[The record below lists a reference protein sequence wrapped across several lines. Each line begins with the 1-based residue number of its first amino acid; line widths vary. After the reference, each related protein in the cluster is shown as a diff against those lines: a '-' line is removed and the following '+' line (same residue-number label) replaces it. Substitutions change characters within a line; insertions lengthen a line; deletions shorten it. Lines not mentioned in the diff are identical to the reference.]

1 MRVTAVVYKPSL
13 FRPGVRIMGV
23 YDLIRRTYYSGFE
36 FKLINK
42 DTIEYL
48 PPIDF
53 NKDYGVKEYINI
65 KDTSV
70 FIVIPEAMADIFT
83 DLTQIVTF
91 DISAI
96 NVSVIK
102 GDRDISAIIDE
113 ALIKMSINAENRKV

>member
-48 PPIDF
+48 PPMNF

-96 NVSVIK
+96 K